1 MTAPKT
7 NLLPA
12 LEPDEYEALK
22 FSIKESGF
30 WSANPV
36 VVDENGDILDGHNR
50 ARACHELGV
59 DYPTVVLSGLTD
71 WEKVD
76 YAVRSNVTR
85 RQLSPAQRRELLKRL
100 KQELDKE
107 LRRQAEIARLAGNS
121 KGGRVSSET
130 RLAPATSEARA
141 RDAAADASQTRFDE
155 PVVAPSAPKVD
166 RLETLGRLVG
176 ASRATVHRDEQIL
189 DRIEKIEVEAER
201 QSRDD
206 VLRQVNSA
214 RPNLDELERAVG
226 LRAPLPEPD
235 TDEDR
240 AGWVDLLGKALGHL
254 APALS
259 PAEADRLVGLVGD
272 PGLLIVQV
280 GQLRGA
286 IAEAKQRSNS

>member
-1 MTAPKT
+1 M
-7 NLLPA
+7 
-12 LEPDEYEALK
+12 
-22 FSIKESGF
+22 
-30 WSANPV
+30 
-36 VVDENGDILDGHNR
+36 
-50 ARACHELGV
+50 
-59 DYPTVVLSGLTD
+59 
-71 WEKVD
+71 
-76 YAVRSNVTR
+76 
-85 RQLSPAQRRELLKRL
+85 
-100 KQELDKE
+100 
-107 LRRQAEIARLAGNS
+107 
-121 KGGRVSSET
+121 
-130 RLAPATSEARA
+130 
-141 RDAAADASQTRFDE
+141 
-155 PVVAPSAPKVD
+155 APSAPKVD

-201 QSRDD
+201 QNRDD

-240 AGWVDLLGKALGHL
+240 AGWVELLAKALGHL

-272 PGLLIVQV
+272 PALLIVQV

-286 IAEAKQRSNS
+286 IAEAKQRH